1 MRDFL
6 YFLLSLSASSTACEG
21 RALLV
26 DFSYN
31 KILTKKFKVMKLFI
45 KIMNED
51 IQKEHFTVWEI
62 VVSSI
67 VIPLCFIGL
76 MCLAGYL
83 ETLCD

>member
-1 MRDFL
+1 
-6 YFLLSLSASSTACEG
+6 
-21 RALLV
+21 
-26 DFSYN
+26 
-31 KILTKKFKVMKLFI
+31 MKWFI

-62 VVSSI
+62 VVFSI

-76 MCLAGYL
+76 MVLAGYL

>member
-1 MRDFL
+1 
-6 YFLLSLSASSTACEG
+6 
-21 RALLV
+21 
-26 DFSYN
+26 
-31 KILTKKFKVMKLFI
+31 MKLFI

-62 VVSSI
+62 VVFSI
-67 VIPLCFIGL
+67 VIPLCFILL

>member
-1 MRDFL
+1 
-6 YFLLSLSASSTACEG
+6 
-21 RALLV
+21 
-26 DFSYN
+26 
-31 KILTKKFKVMKLFI
+31 MKLFI

-62 VVSSI
+62 VVFSI
-67 VIPLCFIGL
+67 VIPLCLIGL